1 MSEKCKS
8 LSQLWLVLPITPQI
22 FGVITMIADLSPSD
36 RSKYACAL
44 HASKL
49 VESGMKVGL
58 GTGSTAYWL
67 VHHLAERV
75 RNEDL
80 KFVGVPTSAQTRDQ
94 ADAQGIKLISMDDA
108 GRLDITIDGADE
120 FDQSMN
126 LIKGG
131 GGAHLQEKIVAFG
144 SDLMVVIADESK
156 KVEKLGRFPLPV
168 EVLKFGSASSQ
179 MKIEELLIAKKF
191 KDFDVKM
198 RIKDEKPFITD
209 EGNYIFDLKLNE
221 IEDPKELCGDLNII
235 PGVVENG
242 LFIDVCS
249 AVVVG
254 YSDGRAEIS
263 WKKDIA

>member
-1 MSEKCKS
+1 MIDHLS
-8 LSQLWLVLPITPQI
+8 L
-22 FGVITMIADLSPSD
+22 SD

-44 HASKL
+44 RASAL

-67 VHHLAERV
+67 VYHLAERV
-75 RNEDL
+75 RSEGL
-80 KFVGVPTSAQTRDQ
+80 EFVGVPTSNKTREQAQ
-94 ADAQGIKLISMDDA
+94 AEGLKLISMDDA

-144 SDLMVVIADESK
+144 SDRMVVIADETK
-156 KVEKLGRFPLPV
+156 KVNKLGKFPLPV

-179 MKIEELLIAKKF
+179 KQIEELLIAQNYR
-191 KDFDVKM
+191 DFTVQM
-198 RIKDEKPFITD
+198 RMEKNKPFITD
-209 EGNYIFDLKLNE
+209 EGNYIFDLNLGEIQDPRKL
-221 IEDPKELCGDLNII
+221 CVDLNII

-242 LFIDVCS
+242 LFIDVCK
-249 AVVVG
+249 AVVIG
-254 YSDGRAEIS
+254 YSDGTAKIS
-263 WKKDIA
+263 WKDNVV

>member
-1 MSEKCKS
+1 MIDHLS
-8 LSQLWLVLPITPQI
+8 L
-22 FGVITMIADLSPSD
+22 SD

-44 HASKL
+44 RASAL

-67 VHHLAERV
+67 VYHLAERV
-75 RNEDL
+75 RSEGL
-80 KFVGVPTSAQTRDQ
+80 EFVGVPTSNKTREQAQ
-94 ADAQGIKLISMDDA
+94 AEGLKLISMDDA

-144 SDLMVVIADESK
+144 SDRMVVIADETK
-156 KVEKLGRFPLPV
+156 KVNKLGKFPLPV

-179 MKIEELLIAKKF
+179 KQIEELLIAQNY
-191 KDFDVKM
+191 KDFTVQM
-198 RIKDEKPFITD
+198 RMEKNKPFITD
-209 EGNYIFDLKLNE
+209 EGNYIFDLNLGEIQNPRKL
-221 IEDPKELCGDLNII
+221 CVDLNII

-242 LFIDVCS
+242 LFIDVCK
-249 AVVVG
+249 AVVIG
-254 YSDGRAEIS
+254 YSDGTAKIS
-263 WKKDIA
+263 WKDNVV

>member
-1 MSEKCKS
+1 MIDHLS
-8 LSQLWLVLPITPQI
+8 L
-22 FGVITMIADLSPSD
+22 SD

-44 HASKL
+44 RASAL

-67 VHHLAERV
+67 VYHLAERV
-75 RNEDL
+75 RSEGL
-80 KFVGVPTSAQTRDQ
+80 EFVGVPTSNKTREQAQ
-94 ADAQGIKLISMDDA
+94 AEGLKLISMDDA

-144 SDLMVVIADESK
+144 SDRMVVIADETK
-156 KVEKLGRFPLPV
+156 KVNKLGKFPLPV

-179 MKIEELLIAKKF
+179 KQIEELLIAQNYR
-191 KDFDVKM
+191 DFTVQM
-198 RIKDEKPFITD
+198 RMEKNKPFITD
-209 EGNYIFDLKLNE
+209 EGNYIFDLNLGEIQNPRKL
-221 IEDPKELCGDLNII
+221 CVDLNII

-242 LFIDVCS
+242 LFIDVCK
-249 AVVVG
+249 AVVIG
-254 YSDGRAEIS
+254 YSDGTAKIS
-263 WKKDIA
+263 WKDNVV

>member
-1 MSEKCKS
+1 
-8 LSQLWLVLPITPQI
+8 
-22 FGVITMIADLSPSD
+22 MIADLSPSD

-80 KFVGVPTSAQTRDQ
+80 KFVGVPTSTRTRDQ
-94 ADAQGIKLISMDDA
+94 AHAEGIRLISMDYAA

-156 KVEKLGRFPLPV
+156 KVKKLGKFPLPV
-168 EVLKFGSASSQ
+168 EVLKFGSTSSQ
-179 MKIEELLIAKKF
+179 MKIEELLIERKF
-191 KDFDVKM
+191 KDFEVKM
-198 RIKDEKPFITD
+198 RMKDEKPFITD

-221 IEDPKELCGDLNII
+221 IEDPRGLCGDLNII

-249 AVVVG
+249 AVIVG
-254 YSDGRAEIS
+254 HSDGTAEIS